1 MYPPG
6 EQKTYYSIIK
16 IIMDLR
22 GASENSDSFG
32 AIYQSFL
39 FFTLSIVL
47 SFGFLVLLG
56 ILLFVPMKLT
66 MQRKLS

>member
-1 MYPPG
+1 
-6 EQKTYYSIIK
+6 
-16 IIMDLR
+16 MDLR